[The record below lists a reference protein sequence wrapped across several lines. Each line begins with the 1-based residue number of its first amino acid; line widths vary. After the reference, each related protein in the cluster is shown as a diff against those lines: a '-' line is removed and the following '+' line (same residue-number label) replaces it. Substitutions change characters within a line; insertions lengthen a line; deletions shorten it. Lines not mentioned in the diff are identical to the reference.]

1 MVFKNRIFFRE
12 GGVGGG
18 SNFVCSTKSAGIR
31 LKQPTRKR
39 KLVFSIKK
47 SDVGVLKP
55 GTILWKQSRAIKYP
69 DRSYTTKTA
78 LYNHEIK
85 KPNVK
90 TAKTNNPSGLKNGK
104 TIKILRRSIKH
115 RLQNWCRRVYIS
127 NLLIPRFVFLTFCCG
142 TISYLSII
150 IFILIFL

>member
-1 MVFKNRIFFRE
+1 MFKNRIFFRE

-55 GTILWKQSRAIKYP
+55 GTIL
-69 DRSYTTKTA
+69 
-78 LYNHEIK
+78 
-85 KPNVK
+85 
-90 TAKTNNPSGLKNGK
+90 
-104 TIKILRRSIKH
+104 
-115 RLQNWCRRVYIS
+115 
-127 NLLIPRFVFLTFCCG
+127 
-142 TISYLSII
+142 
-150 IFILIFL
+150 